1 MTVVI
6 DWCDRKAAEYAVM
19 HWHYSKAMP
28 VGKLS
33 HVGIWEN
40 EQFIGAIVFGRG
52 ANVHIGS
59 PYGLEQNQVCELVRV
74 AMRTHTTPV
83 SRCLGRALKMLV
95 KLAPELRLVVSY
107 ADIEQSH
114 LGVIYQATNWVYSG
128 KTDGEAKYITP
139 DGRKLHQR
147 QVSETGWITQFG
159 RREAAPKKRDC
170 THVITQGKHKYLYPL
185 DAAMRQQIEPLRKPY
200 PKRADIINGDL
211 PDVQSG
217 EGGSIPTS
225 ALQNEHTPKGWDNG
239 A

>member
-1 MTVVI
+1 MSVVI
-6 DWCDRKAAEYAVM
+6 DWCDRKAAEYAVL

-40 EQFIGAIVFGRG
+40 EQFIGTIVFGRG
-52 ANVHIGS
+52 ASDAIGK
-59 PYGLEQNQVCELVRV
+59 PYGLQQTQVCELVRV
-74 AMRTHTTPV
+74 AMRPHATPV
-83 SRCLGRALKMLV
+83 SQCLARALKMLV

-107 ADIEQSH
+107 ADTNQGHAGI
-114 LGVIYQATNWVYSG
+114 IYQASNWVYSG
-128 KTDGEAKYITP
+128 FIKSSPMFQDKA
-139 DGRKLHQR
+139 GRVWHSR
-147 QVSETGWITQFG
+147 QVSKNGAKVQYGTLRSTV
-159 RREAAPKKRDC
+159 KTSDC
-170 THVITQGKHKYLYPL
+170 VQIPMPPKHKYLYPL

-225 ALQNEHTPKGWDNG
+225 ALELHITQKGANNG